1 MVSLASLWLPILLSA
16 VIVFIASS
24 VIHMLLGYHAT
35 DWKRFPSEDAA
46 LDALR
51 QLDLSPGDYGAPM
64 ASSMTE
70 MSTPEYKA
78 KLEKGP
84 RVLMTIISPS
94 STMPRSLV
102 LWFVYSIVVSLLA
115 AYVASAALAAGAAY
129 MEVFRLTSTVAFAGY
144 ALALWQDWIWYSRSF
159 GSRLKSTL
167 DGLIYAL
174 LTGGIFGW
182 LWPTI

>member
-16 VIVFIASS
+16 VIVFVLSS
-24 VIHMLLGYHAT
+24 VIHMLLGYHST

-51 QLDLSPGDYGAPM
+51 RLGLGPGDYGAPL
-64 ASSMTE
+64 ASSMAE
-70 MSTPEYKA
+70 MNTPEYKA

-84 RVLMTIISPS
+84 RVLLTIMSPS
-94 STMPRSLV
+94 STMPRSLIF
-102 LWFVYSIVVSLLA
+102 WFVFSIVVSAFA
-115 AYVASAALAAGAAY
+115 AYVASAALAAGAGY
-129 MEVFRLTSTVAFAGY
+129 MPVFRLTSTVAFAGY
-144 ALALWQDWIWYSRSF
+144 ALALWQDWIWYSRST

-174 LTGGIFGW
+174 ATGGIFGW
-182 LWPTI
+182 LWPG

>member
-1 MVSLASLWLPILLSA
+1 LPILLSA
-16 VIVFIASS
+16 VIVFVLSS
-24 VIHMLLGYHAT
+24 VIHMLLGYHST
-35 DWKRFPSEDAA
+35 DWKRFGSEDAA

-51 QLDLSPGDYGAPM
+51 RLGLGPGDYGAPI

-70 MSTPEYKA
+70 MNTPEYKA

-84 RVLMTIISPS
+84 RVLLTIMSPS
-94 STMPRSLV
+94 NTVPRSLV
-102 LWFVYSIVVSLLA
+102 FWFIYSIVISVFA

-129 MEVFRLTSTVAFAGY
+129 MQVFRLTSTVAFAGY
-144 ALALWQDWIWYSRSF
+144 ALALWQDWIWYSRSA

-174 LTGGIFGW
+174 ATGGVFGW
-182 LWPTI
+182 LWPG